1 MSVIFL
7 EVRTNRNVLIESNS
21 CHLKFLKVM
30 KNCHLRKSCGN
41 FFGQRKFT
49 TCQPEVEWDFR
60 DKLEDQTK
68 FS

>member
-1 MSVIFL
+1 
-7 EVRTNRNVLIESNS
+7 
-21 CHLKFLKVM
+21 M
-30 KNCHLRKSCGN
+30 KNCHLTKKIAAT
-41 FFGQRKFT
+41 FWQRKFT

>member
-1 MSVIFL
+1 
-7 EVRTNRNVLIESNS
+7 
-21 CHLKFLKVM
+21 M
-30 KNCHLRKSCGN
+30 KNCHLPKSFGN